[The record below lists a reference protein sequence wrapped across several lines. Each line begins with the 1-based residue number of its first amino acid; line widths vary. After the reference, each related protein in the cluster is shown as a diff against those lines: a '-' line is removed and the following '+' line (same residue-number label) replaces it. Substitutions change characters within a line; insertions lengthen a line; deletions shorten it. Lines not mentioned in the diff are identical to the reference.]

1 MESGLSLSIIRATV
15 LLEALN
21 WRYATKIFDK
31 TQKLTEEELNTLLE
45 VLRLAPSSIGLQPW
59 KFVIIRNEQ
68 IRNRVKAFSLDQS
81 QITDASH
88 LLLLCA
94 FNDMD
99 ASHIDK
105 LIAYEKSLSKNGRSM
120 YESFRSH
127 AIAYIETM
135 PKEQLKEWM
144 AQQVYIALGFL
155 LSACAVLNIDACPI
169 EAFDRDKVNNLL
181 GLDKYG
187 INCRTLVALGHRSAN
202 DLHAQDKKIR
212 FQPADVFITI

>member
-81 QITDASH
+81 QIT
-88 LLLLCA
+88 
-94 FNDMD
+94 
-99 ASHIDK
+99 
-105 LIAYEKSLSKNGRSM
+105 G
-120 YESFRSH
+120 
-127 AIAYIETM
+127 
-135 PKEQLKEWM
+135 
-144 AQQVYIALGFL
+144 AQ
-155 LSACAVLNIDACPI
+155 
-169 EAFDRDKVNNLL
+169 
-181 GLDKYG
+181 
-187 INCRTLVALGHRSAN
+187 
-202 DLHAQDKKIR
+202 
-212 FQPADVFITI
+212 